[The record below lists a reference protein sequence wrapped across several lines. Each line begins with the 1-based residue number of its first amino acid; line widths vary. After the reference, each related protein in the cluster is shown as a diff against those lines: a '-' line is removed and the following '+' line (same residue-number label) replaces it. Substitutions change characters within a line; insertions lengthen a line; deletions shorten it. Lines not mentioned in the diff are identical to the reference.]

1 MKIDKKLLV
10 GAIATGLSAIV
21 VYVGNALQIQVE
33 IITGAVAAI
42 AAIAAWLNG
51 RDNTV

>member
-1 MKIDKKLLV
+1 MKLDKKLII

-21 VYVGNALQIQVE
+21 VYLGTTLKIQVE

-42 AAIAAWLNG
+42 AAIATWLNG
-51 RDNTV
+51 RDNTI